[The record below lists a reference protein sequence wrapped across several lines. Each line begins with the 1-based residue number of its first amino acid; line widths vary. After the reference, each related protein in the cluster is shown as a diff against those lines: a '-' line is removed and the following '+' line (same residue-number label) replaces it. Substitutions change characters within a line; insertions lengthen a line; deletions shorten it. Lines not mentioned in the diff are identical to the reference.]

1 MSYPELP
8 FSPSADLI
16 AERDRVFKEE
26 KELRNATSCEAVLK
40 EEGHHQILFAVE
52 YPSVDGNERSA
63 RIPCLTHFV
72 KDGVEAKKS
81 SPTEPFI
88 FDGVDVSSKTE
99 TQWREMVAKGFNR
112 MGVR

>member
-1 MSYPELP
+1 MSYPALP

-16 AERDRVFKEE
+16 AERDRVFQEE

-52 YPSVDGNERSA
+52 YPSVEGVERSA
-63 RIPCLTHFV
+63 RIPCNTHYV
-72 KDGVEAKKS
+72 KDGSEAEI
-81 SPTEPFI
+81 PEPSESAI
-88 FDGVDVSSKTE
+88 FTGIDVSSKTE
-99 TQWREMVAKGFNR
+99 MQWREMVAKGFTK